1 MIESLSKFLDNNR
14 FTRMLTREVR
24 YIGED
29 DLNNNSIE
37 TNDKKV
43 ESV

>member
-1 MIESLSKFLDNNR
+1 
-14 FTRMLTREVR
+14 MLTREVK

-29 DLNNNSIE
+29 DLNNNLIE